1 MRYVSVEISGSL
13 AAVQRKE
20 VGEAFAGWQGERVS
34 GTQSSEARGVGQ
46 SNRESPSVGTS
57 NPEKSPYAVQT
68 RDAADRFGW
77 GETQKQPC
85 FVIAL
90 EVLDNLPHD
99 KVVSVDNCWMETRIV
114 AITNNT
120 TDTKDNSE
128 YAEVLTPVS
137 DLLIE
142 RTLRAVERAS
152 AQKSLFSKF
161 VNFVSGADQKVR
173 YLPTGSAKLLETLH
187 NALPNHRLIAAD
199 FDSLPGVRMPGVS
212 APLVATQTG
221 GGQTSDLQSYL
232 EKVGQADV
240 FFPTDFE
247 TLRVLD
253 AAAAKKSPDQDRT
266 GEVKPK
272 SQVTT
277 TRAFMEKWARVDATA
292 TGSGYNPLL
301 QDFSNTKFFL
311 S

>member
-1 MRYVSVEISGSL
+1 
-13 AAVQRKE
+13 
-20 VGEAFAGWQGERVS
+20 
-34 GTQSSEARGVGQ
+34 
-46 SNRESPSVGTS
+46 
-57 NPEKSPYAVQT
+57 
-68 RDAADRFGW
+68 
-77 GETQKQPC
+77 
-85 FVIAL
+85 
-90 EVLDNLPHD
+90 
-99 KVVSVDNCWMETRIV
+99 
-114 AITNNT
+114 
-120 TDTKDNSE
+120 
-128 YAEVLTPVS
+128 
-137 DLLIE
+137 
-142 RTLRAVERAS
+142 
-152 AQKSLFSKF
+152 
-161 VNFVSGADQKVR
+161 
-173 YLPTGSAKLLETLH
+173 
-187 NALPNHRLIAAD
+187 
-199 FDSLPGVRMPGVS
+199 MPGVS

-221 GGQTSDLQSYL
+221 GGQTCDLQSYL